1 MQQLKQV
8 SENRHEIKDG
18 KFSVVLEFQPDGK
31 VILTVSVN
39 FISINFSKQFDLTN
53 IFKK

>member
-31 VILTVSVN
+31 VILTVSIN
-39 FISINFSKQFDLTN
+39 FIFINFYKQFDISN

>member
-39 FISINFSKQFDLTN
+39 FIFINFNKQFDISN